1 MDSDQYLPIATIANL
16 EQIQELTTDLQLVVQ
31 LLRGKSQLM
40 DASHHTLFNFFNLVP
55 GLAWKYSYIKTVRG
69 DTKVEI
75 FIFTAISMILNFAFS
90 FSKVI
95 IT

>member
-1 MDSDQYLPIATIANL
+1 
-16 EQIQELTTDLQLVVQ
+16 
-31 LLRGKSQLM
+31 M

-55 GLAWKYSYIKTVRG
+55 GLAWKYSCIKTVRG

-75 FIFTAISMILNFAFS
+75 FIFTAISMILDFVFF

-95 IT
+95 ITKINKKQFTVCNKY

>member
-1 MDSDQYLPIATIANL
+1 MDSDQYLPITTIANL

-55 GLAWKYSYIKTVRG
+55 GLA
-69 DTKVEI
+69 
-75 FIFTAISMILNFAFS
+75 
-90 FSKVI
+90 
-95 IT
+95 